1 MSAPSRHDRQAV
13 MPMSDD
19 GPSIRHDAL
28 SPWDRDA
35 CALSATAE
43 GRIEAWPIL
52 TNDDLVLL
60 RVRVIALENILIAV
74 LAEGSERQRQ
84 TARDMSDALSTQP
97 GSARHPLTIRAA
109 HHMVGLVHRAA
120 HARDVTS

>member
-1 MSAPSRHDRQAV
+1 M
-13 MPMSDD
+13 
-19 GPSIRHDAL
+19 
-28 SPWDRDA
+28 
-35 CALSATAE
+35 
-43 GRIEAWPIL
+43 
-52 TNDDLVLL
+52 
-60 RVRVIALENILIAV
+60 RVIALENILIAV

-84 TARDMSDALSTQP
+84 TARDMLDALAAQP